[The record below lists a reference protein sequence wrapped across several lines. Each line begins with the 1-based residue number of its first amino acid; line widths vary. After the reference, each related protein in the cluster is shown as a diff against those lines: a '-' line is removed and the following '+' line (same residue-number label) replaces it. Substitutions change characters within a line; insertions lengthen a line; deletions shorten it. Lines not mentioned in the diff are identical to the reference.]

1 MQAPKGPRVQLIY
14 RCNEILWRCLPE
26 YESVK
31 TYGRRGQHQ
40 HGVDLTGICVGA
52 LELIVG
58 VQCELRGRWQKN
70 RREGSQGCVEK
81 ALTFT
86 PLLSECIIVTTAK
99 LGTIPGI

>member
-1 MQAPKGPRVQLIY
+1 MIY

-58 VQCELRGRWQKN
+58 VQCERVRVSH
-70 RREGSQGCVEK
+70 GSDVWGLVR
-81 ALTFT
+81 
-86 PLLSECIIVTTAK
+86 
-99 LGTIPGI
+99 